1 MTLSDIC
8 PCQEEYE
15 HQGMVT
21 YNLGYIAT
29 ISRKTPARYIPIIIR
44 RYSRLVSLYRMWI
57 R

>member
-1 MTLSDIC
+1 MTLSDIW
-8 PCQEEYE
+8 PCQEGYGY
-15 HQGMVT
+15 QGMVT

-29 ISRKTPARYIPIIIR
+29 ISRKEPARYITIIIR